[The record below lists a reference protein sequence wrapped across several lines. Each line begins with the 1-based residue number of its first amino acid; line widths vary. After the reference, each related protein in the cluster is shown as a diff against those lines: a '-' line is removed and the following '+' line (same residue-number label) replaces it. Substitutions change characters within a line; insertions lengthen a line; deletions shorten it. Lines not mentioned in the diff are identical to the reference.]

1 MFEINVSLNGKHLF
15 ATHERSIRH
24 SYELERVLP
33 EIQKRFPT
41 EEGFNINV
49 SYEPQ
54 ISYAVSGSHG
64 SPQEIIEK
72 LINKTKQ

>member
-33 EIQKRFPT
+33 EIQKRFPI
-41 EEGFNINV
+41 EEGFNISV
-49 SYEPQ
+49 SYNPQ
-54 ISYAVSGSHG
+54 VSYSTDGNGSVK
-64 SPQEIIEK
+64 EIIERLLK
-72 LINKTKQ
+72 WD

>member
-33 EIQKRFPT
+33 EIQKRFPI
-41 EEGFNINV
+41 EEGFNIDV

-54 ISYAVSGSHG
+54 VSYSTDGNGSVK
-64 SPQEIIEK
+64 EIIERLLK
-72 LINKTKQ
+72 WD